1 VEETWPAAAAAH
13 GGHEREPSHSSVVP
27 WLDSLLYQTV
37 VQFTELNDDIAGL
50 LCRGGFL
57 YSRKPAG
64 DSTKN

>member
-1 VEETWPAAAAAH
+1 MVAMSVSH
-13 GGHEREPSHSSVVP
+13 HSSVVP

-57 YSRKPAG
+57 YSRKPAA